1 MQQVIKKQKVL
12 KLIKTDG
19 GNNMNVVK
27 GLFYTKNH
35 EWLRI
40 EDEFGY
46 VGVTDYAQHSMGDI
60 VFVELPELD
69 VVITA
74 EDILGVVES
83 VKAASDVYSPVTGTV
98 VEVNNVLEDSPELI
112 NEEPYDSFIA
122 KLKLSDMNE
131 IDELMNAEEYEAFC
145 EELED

>member
-1 MQQVIKKQKVL
+1 
-12 KLIKTDG
+12 
-19 GNNMNVVK
+19 MNILK

-40 EDEFGY
+40 EGEFGY

-60 VFVELPELD
+60 VFVELPELEL
-69 VVITA
+69 VLTA

-83 VKAASDVYSPVTGTV
+83 VKAASDIFSPISGTV

-112 NEEPYDSFIA
+112 NEEPYEAFIA
-122 KLKLSDMNE
+122 KLRLSDVNE
-131 IDELMNAEEYEAFC
+131 VNELLNADEYEAFC
-145 EELED
+145 EEIEE

>member
-1 MQQVIKKQKVL
+1 
-12 KLIKTDG
+12 
-19 GNNMNVVK
+19 MNVVK
-27 GLFYTKNH
+27 GLYYTKNH
-35 EWLRI
+35 EWLRV
-40 EDEFGY
+40 EGEYGF

-112 NEEPYDSFIA
+112 NEEPYDAFIA

-145 EELED
+145 EELEE

>member
-1 MQQVIKKQKVL
+1 MVL